1 MRSKNKSNQNQTS
14 KIPKTGRLG
23 QWVKAMEG
31 EGVNQSVIKVVMQ
44 NVNQFT
50 STSNPAKKA
59 EWINEATERLENLA
73 GKKICMQVME
83 KKGRI
88 CCGATHRN
96 KAKKFMEE
104 SKSIKEFLEKL
115 NSMRGYTFKLK
126 DNHTIVGGY
135 DKCYCGLVN
144 KTKKPFKNLT
154 YCYCGAGHIKQFFES
169 AFGKPVEV
177 ELVQSVITG
186 AKSCEF
192 IIHI

>member
-1 MRSKNKSNQNQTS
+1 MQSP

-23 QWVKAMEG
+23 QWVKAMED
-31 EGVNQSVIKVVMQ
+31 EGVSQSVIKVVMQ

-50 STSNPAKKA
+50 STSNPAEKA
-59 EWINEATERLENLA
+59 EWIKDTTERLENSV
-73 GKKICMQVME
+73 GKKICIQVME

-88 CCGATHRN
+88 CCGATLRS
-96 KAKKFMEE
+96 KAKKFMKE
-104 SKSIKEFLEKL
+104 SKSIKEFLKKL
-115 NSMRGYTFKLK
+115 NSMRGYTFELK
-126 DNHTIVGGY
+126 DNHTIVGEY

-154 YCYCGAGHIKQFFES
+154 YCHCGVGHIKQFFES
-169 AFGKPVEV
+169 ALEKPIEV

-186 AKSCEF
+186 AESCKF